1 MLTDIDSHPCVRA
14 HAPLSLDCVRLQEFG
29 NAGMS
34 RPFLVVYTGGIFV
47 NALSPLVLHLIL
59 ARQHHPT
66 SIARWIRK
74 AVLFDAFCDT
84 IYGT

>member
-1 MLTDIDSHPCVRA
+1 MCARIRRFRMV
-14 HAPLSLDCVRLQEFG
+14 CVRLKEFG

-84 IYGT
+84 IYGTPQREFT

>member
-1 MLTDIDSHPCVRA
+1 
-14 HAPLSLDCVRLQEFG
+14 
-29 NAGMS
+29 MS

-84 IYGT
+84 IYGA